1 MSIAKTL
8 RQLFDA
14 SGASMVSYEAATA
27 ACKAVGY
34 DLNIG
39 TYRVNKSLYLK
50 DKRAATPAV
59 SFNAAAALHAAV
71 ADQMRSRS
79 EAAMAEAAMA
89 EAAATK
95 ASESVVMPTETT
107 VVSDFSSINFDD
119 GDSDDLRSFF
129 QIPSID
135 DTHVINEDTKM
146 LFEAVHKASL
156 KVPQNV
162 RLNGPAGCG
171 KTTTAM
177 EFAARYKRPML
188 VMDCPNVREPRDWF
202 GYKTI
207 DSKTGQIVW
216 HKSLFS
222 RMVQTKGAVI
232 VLDEINRLSPMICN
246 TLLPLLDSRR
256 STYLE
261 EAGSKIV
268 VGHNVVFFATTNEG
282 REFTGTTSLDLA
294 HSDRFGSLIEVNYLP
309 SEEETS
315 LLVKRTDIKREDAT
329 RLVHVA
335 TQVRRK
341 YLAESADSYS
351 KSISTRMLLNAAEKI
366 VLGGHKT
373 MRYTLLTHFNGDGG
387 ETSERGQL
395 LKLLQGKFGALFS

>member
-14 SGASMVSYEAATA
+14 SGMVSFEAAVI
-27 ACKAVGY
+27 ACRANGY
-34 DLNIG
+34 ELNVG

-50 DKRAATPAV
+50 DKRATTP
-59 SFNAAAALHAAV
+59 AAAARVLAADALAAAPTSAAV
-71 ADQMRSRS
+71 V
-79 EAAMAEAAMA
+79 EAAVEAP
-89 EAAATK
+89 AATT
-95 ASESVVMPTETT
+95 VVEDT
-107 VVSDFSSINFDD
+107 VVSDFSAINFDE

-129 QIPSID
+129 QIPTID
-135 DTHVINEDTKM
+135 DTHVINDETKM

-156 KVPQNV
+156 KAPQNV

-177 EFAARYKRPML
+177 EFAARFKRPML

-246 TLLPLLDSRR
+246 TLLPLLDGRR
-256 STYLE
+256 ATYLE

-268 VGHNVVFFATTNEG
+268 VGESVVFFATTNEG

-294 HSDRFGSLIEVNYLP
+294 HSDRFGSLIEVTYLP
-309 SEEETS
+309 ADEETS
-315 LLVKRTDIKREDAT
+315 LLVKRTNIKRDDAT
-329 RLVHVA
+329 RLVQVA
-335 TQVRRK
+335 SQVRRK

>member
-79 EAAMAEAAMA
+79 EAAMA